1 MLRDSIHLA
10 TPPPYP
16 SEAPST
22 NLNPLATTPAP
33 PTTGVKLSLATL
45 SPQKV
50 TPQLYKVNT
59 FTGTRSDLATYSI
72 KESERESRTST
83 DTGSDGVAPQS
94 YPTPQGKA
102 PAFGEDNSLLAPT
115 GGKENL
121 KRRKPKTSL
130 VKSNSSYISRV
141 IPHESMSKRVQD
153 HDPEGL
159 YVFAN
164 IDRAFQWLD
173 LSSTTFSKVASLV
186 ICPV

>member
-1 MLRDSIHLA
+1 
-10 TPPPYP
+10 
-16 SEAPST
+16 
-22 NLNPLATTPAP
+22 LNPLATTPAP
-33 PTTGVKLSLATL
+33 PTTGVKLSLAIL

-59 FTGTRSDLATYSI
+59 STSTRSNLATYSI
-72 KESERESRTST
+72 KESEKESRTSN
-83 DTGSDGVAPQS
+83 DTGSDGAGPQS
-94 YPTPQGKA
+94 YSTSQGRA
-102 PAFGEDNSLLAPT
+102 PAFGEDNSLLAPL

-141 IPHESMSKRVQD
+141 IPHDSMSKRVQE
-153 HDPEGL
+153 HNPEGL

-173 LSSTTFSKVASLV
+173 FSSTTFSKVAFIIADLV
-186 ICPV
+186 VES

>member
-1 MLRDSIHLA
+1 M
-10 TPPPYP
+10 
-16 SEAPST
+16 
-22 NLNPLATTPAP
+22 NPLATTPAP

-59 FTGTRSDLATYSI
+59 STSTRSNLASYSI
-72 KESERESRTST
+72 KESEKESRASN
-83 DTGSDGVAPQS
+83 DTGSDGAGPQS
-94 YPTPQGKA
+94 YSTLQGKA
-102 PAFGEDNSLLAPT
+102 PAFGEDNSLLAPI

-121 KRRKPKTSL
+121 RRRKPKTSL

-141 IPHESMSKRVQD
+141 IPHDSMGKRVQD
-153 HDPEGL
+153 HNPEGL

-173 LSSTTFSKVASLV
+173 FSSATFSKVAL
-186 ICPV
+186 IILPPVVES